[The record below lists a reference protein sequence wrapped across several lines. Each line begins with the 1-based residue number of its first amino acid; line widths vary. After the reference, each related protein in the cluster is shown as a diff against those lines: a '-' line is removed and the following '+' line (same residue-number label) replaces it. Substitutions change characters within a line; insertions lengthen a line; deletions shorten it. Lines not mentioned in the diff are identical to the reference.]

1 MSGSYIRRGWIEHA
15 PNSRRPKETPM
26 QDQHKPDAGLLSR
39 LPKPSLRQ
47 RRLAAMSTAAA
58 IVVVGL
64 GAFALLP
71 PVRHVQTAGE
81 PMLIA
86 AANETRAPRML
97 ENSAPFSFAD
107 LVERVSPAVVTI
119 KSETTTT
126 DNDNEMENVPAPFRD
141 FFNQFNNGQKP
152 QAQPHRALSAGS
164 GFIIDKAGYVVTN
177 NHVVDASKKITIT
190 LPDKREFI
198 AKLVGTDPVTDVAL
212 LKITSDK
219 PLPMVEFGDDKKL
232 RVGDWVVAVGNPFGL
247 SNSVTAGIVSSL
259 GRNDIDSNQQYT
271 NFIQIDAPINRGNS
285 GGPTFDLRGQ
295 VIGMNSM
302 IFSPSGGSVGIGF
315 AIPASLIHDVVD
327 QLKTHGHVTR
337 GYLGVNI
344 QSITP
349 EIASSMGIKDSKGAL
364 VAEVVPGGPAAKA
377 GFEQGDIVTAIDGQA
392 VDDSYD
398 LTRRVASVPT
408 GNVATFNVSR
418 QGKPLQLKATIV
430 VRPDQQQLA
439 SNAPG
444 KEGAMAPAAASVAG
458 LGLSPLTPEAKRSF
472 NIGDKVVAGAVITKV
487 DPDSDAAD
495 KGLQPGDVVQRI
507 GNRAVRTPADFQAGV
522 AEAKKGGRSSVLL
535 LVAHSQGGTGFVAID
550 IDKT

>member
-1 MSGSYIRRGWIEHA
+1 MSHD
-15 PNSRRPKETPM
+15 PNTPNN
-26 QDQHKPDAGLLSR
+26 GLFSH
-39 LPKPSLRQ
+39 LPKLSLRQ
-47 RRLAAMSTAAA
+47 RRAIAMSSAA
-58 IVVVGL
+58 ILVVVGL
-64 GAFALLP
+64 GAFGLLP
-71 PVRHVQTAGE
+71 PVRHMQTAGE
-81 PMLIA
+81 PVMM
-86 AANETRAPRML
+86 AANEDGRAPRML
-97 ENSAPFSFAD
+97 ESSAPFSFAD

-119 KSETTTT
+119 TSETTTT
-126 DNDNEMENVPAPFRD
+126 ENEGDDNIPAPFRD
-141 FFNQFNNGQKP
+141 LFNQFGQRGQQ
-152 QAQPHRALSAGS
+152 QAPQPHKALSAGS

-177 NHVVDASKKITIT
+177 NHVIDASKKITVK
-190 LPDKREFI
+190 LPDGRSFT

-212 LKITSDK
+212 LKIESK
-219 PLPMVEFGDDKKL
+219 ASLPTVEFGDDKKL

-259 GRNDIDSNQQYT
+259 GRDIEASQQYT

-327 QLKTHGHVTR
+327 QLKAKGKVTR

-344 QSITP
+344 QTVTP
-349 EIASSMGIKDSKGAL
+349 EIATSLGIKDSKGAM

-377 GFEQGDIVTAIDGQA
+377 GFEQGDIVTAINGQA
-392 VDDSYD
+392 VEDATD
-398 LTRRVASVPT
+398 LTRKVASVPT
-408 GNVATFNVSR
+408 GQAATFSVVR
-418 QGKPLQLKATIV
+418 QGKPLQVKVTIAT
-430 VRPDQQQLA
+430 RPDAAQLA
-439 SNAPG
+439 SNVPS
-444 KEGAMAPAAASVAG
+444 KEGTLSPSSANAAG
-458 LGLSPLTPEAKRSF
+458 LGLSSLTPEAKKTF
-472 NIGDKVVAGAVITKV
+472 NIAETVMNGAVITKV

-495 KGLQPGDVVQRI
+495 KGLQPGDVVLRV
-507 GNRAVRTPADFQAGV
+507 GNKIVRTPNDFQSGV